1 VLPVRAECLP
11 FSQIPHTTRLFHDF
25 LHDHPKVRQF
35 YPHPPRLRD
44 FAKGEASR
52 ICYDASLRA
61 RVADVLERQNRAWK
75 ASSEVLENIS
85 RLRRGALVV
94 VTGQQVG
101 LFGGPL
107 FALFKALTAVKL
119 AAEASAAGVQCVPVF
134 WLATEDHDLEEVNH
148 VFLPGP
154 NGSLK
159 RLETPTHGLP
169 DAPIRTVQFGDE
181 IVAVVTSAL
190 ETLGESE
197 VSGLLRESYCPGQTL
212 GSAFAR
218 LFSKLFG
225 KWGVILLDQGEP
237 ELHTLARPIYRA
249 ALEQAVAI
257 DRRLLERGEE
267 LTARDYHEQVRVT
280 PSSTLLFTV
289 REGARVPIHRNGENG
304 DRFEIAGVQ
313 VEAGEL
319 LAQIEAAPHQ
329 FSPNVLLRPVVQDYL
344 LPTLTYTGGP
354 AEVAYFAQAAVVYEA
369 LLHRVTPVLPRF
381 SATLVEP
388 RLANLLERYAL
399 TLPDTFHG
407 EEALRQKLAAHALPA
422 ELQGAF
428 DSANS
433 ALENSLSLVRDAL
446 ARLDVTLVDAAKV
459 AESKMRHQ
467 LDTLRARAAR
477 AELTRGEVLS
487 RHAAL
492 LSNTLYPNKGLQ
504 EREAAGV
511 HFLAKYGVGLL
522 QQLYD
527 LIHTE
532 CLDHQV
538 IYL

>member
-1 VLPVRAECLP
+1 M
-11 FSQIPHTTRLFHDF
+11 
-25 LHDHPKVRQF
+25 
-35 YPHPPRLRD
+35 
-44 FAKGEASR
+44 
-52 ICYDASLRA
+52 
-61 RVADVLERQNRAWK
+61 
-75 ASSEVLENIS
+75 
-85 RLRRGALVV
+85 
-94 VTGQQVG
+94 
-101 LFGGPL
+101 
-107 FALFKALTAVKL
+107 
-119 AAEASAAGVQCVPVF
+119 
-134 WLATEDHDLEEVNH
+134 
-148 VFLPGP
+148 
-154 NGSLK
+154 
-159 RLETPTHGLP
+159 
-169 DAPIRTVQFGDE
+169 
-181 IVAVVTSAL
+181 
-190 ETLGESE
+190 
-197 VSGLLRESYCPGQTL
+197 
-212 GSAFAR
+212 
-218 LFSKLFG
+218 
-225 KWGVILLDQGEP
+225 
-237 ELHTLARPIYRA
+237 
-249 ALEQAVAI
+249 
-257 DRRLLERGEE
+257 
-267 LTARDYHEQVRVT
+267 
-280 PSSTLLFTV
+280 
-289 REGARVPIHRNGENG
+289 
-304 DRFEIAGVQ
+304 
-313 VEAGEL
+313 
-319 LAQIEAAPHQ
+319 
-329 FSPNVLLRPVVQDYL
+329 VQDYL

-354 AEVAYFAQAAVVYEA
+354 AEVAYFSQAAVVYEA